1 MGCAGELE
9 RTTLESARHFH
20 GQTGFLLFLICLIF
34 YFLFFIFLYET
45 LMSSSRRTLECKT
58 SLRCY
63 FSDRFR
69 LTTADFFRELTLS
82 QAGLLKPPLHYVVVT
97 VYRQEGCNDYV
108 NNRIWVNILNYVKCG
123 LGVRV
128 NALASRTGRPPSKT
142 PGLIS

>member
-9 RTTLESARHFH
+9 RATLESARHFH
-20 GQTGFLLFLICLIF
+20 GQTGFLLFLICLNF
-34 YFLFFIFLYET
+34 YLLLFFLYET

-58 SLRCY
+58 SLRY

-108 NNRIWVNILNYVKCG
+108 NNSIWVNILNYVKCG

-128 NALASRTGRPPSKT
+128 NALASRTERPPSKT